1 MYSIYIIS
9 FLTLLF
15 LMYLFSIKPNKKR
28 DLNFLLNHYYSHR
41 GIHNNDDKNPENSIL
56 AFQMAVEKG
65 YGIEL
70 DIQVTKDKIP
80 VIFHD
85 KSLLRVC
92 NLENKIQTLTL
103 EELKKLK
110 LFKSDQY
117 LPTFKEILDL
127 VDGRVPLIV
136 EIKNETTDISE
147 LKYIASLL
155 DTYTGIYA
163 IESFNPLVLRWYKK
177 NRPHIIRGQLA
188 TCSKKKDLSVCKK
201 VKDFILENFM
211 TNFLSKPDF
220 LAFNYKYKNMFSFN
234 LCKILYNPITAAYT
248 IKSHQ
253 TLKDNLDDFNIFIFD
268 SFIPEEDTKRF

>member
-1 MYSIYIIS
+1 MYSIYIIN

-28 DLNFLLNHYYSHR
+28 DLNFLLKHYYSHR
-41 GIHNNDDKNPENSIL
+41 GIHNNNDKNPENSIL
-56 AFQMAVEKG
+56 AFQMAGEKG

-70 DIQVTKDKIP
+70 DIQVTKDNIP

-92 NLENKIQTLTL
+92 NLENKIQNFTL

-117 LPTFKEILDL
+117 LPTFKEVLDL

-188 TCSKKKDLSVCKK
+188 TYSKKKDLSVFKQ

-248 IKSHQ
+248 IKNQ
-253 TLKDNLDDFNIFIFD
+253 KTLKDNLDDFNIFIFD